1 MRAVSVRKLPER
13 MPNFW
18 TVQFAF
24 LKTEFE
30 PIFGF
35 QHTLGILCT
44 MLQILSVLR
53 FADKLPWYCILDEA
67 EKKAF
72 WKKLKMFLFLFFF

>member
-1 MRAVSVRKLPER
+1 
-13 MPNFW
+13 
-18 TVQFAF
+18 
-24 LKTEFE
+24 
-30 PIFGF
+30 
-35 QHTLGILCT
+35 

-72 WKKLKMFLFLFFF
+72 WKKTENVSFSVFF